1 MPIPPLAAIRVF
13 EAVARHLSF
22 TRAAAELGMTQAA
35 VSYQIKVLEERLG
48 GAVFLRRTRAIELT
62 RLGSE
67 LALPTTEAFSIL
79 RNAFE
84 MTEGKATE
92 LSISSLASLSA
103 NWLSQRL
110 VRFQREHPNIVV
122 RLDTSDRNVDFA
134 REDFDAAIRFGKG
147 KWPGLEAH
155 WLMDFSFA
163 PMLSPKLMQEAAIQ
177 SPADLL
183 RLPILDSLN
192 PDWACWMLA
201 ECVDCPTIVPI
212 PGIAL
217 GTQINEGRAAM
228 AGQGV
233 ALLTPRFFKIE
244 LETGALVQPFPRIG
258 TNGNAYWLVYPD
270 GSRNRPAIRQF
281 RRFLLDEIRKEE
293 EEFPSAL

>member
-1 MPIPPLAAIRVF
+1 MPLPPLAAIRVF

-48 GAVFLRRTRAIELT
+48 GALFLRRPRAIELT

-67 LALPTTEAFSIL
+67 LALPTTEAFAIL
-79 RNAFE
+79 RNTFE
-84 MTEGKATE
+84 ASECKATV
-92 LSISSLASLSA
+92 LTISALTSLSA

-110 VRFQREHPNIVV
+110 ARFQRDHANITV

-155 WLMDFSFA
+155 WLMDFTFS
-163 PMLSPKLMQEAAIQ
+163 PMLSSQLMAEADIRE
-177 SPADLL
+177 PADLL
-183 RLPILDSLN
+183 RLPLLDALN

-201 ECVDCPTIVPI
+201 AGVDYPATVPI

-217 GTQINEGRAAM
+217 GSQINEGRAA
-228 AGQGV
+228 AASQGV
-233 ALLTPRFFKIE
+233 ALLTPRFFKFE
-244 LETGALVQPFPRIG
+244 LATGALVQPFSQVA
-258 TNGNAYWLVYPD
+258 TNGNSYWLIYPD
-270 GSRNRPAIRQF
+270 SSRNRPAIRQL
-281 RRFLLDEIRKEE
+281 RRFLLEEIKKEDEDLT
-293 EEFPSAL
+293 SST